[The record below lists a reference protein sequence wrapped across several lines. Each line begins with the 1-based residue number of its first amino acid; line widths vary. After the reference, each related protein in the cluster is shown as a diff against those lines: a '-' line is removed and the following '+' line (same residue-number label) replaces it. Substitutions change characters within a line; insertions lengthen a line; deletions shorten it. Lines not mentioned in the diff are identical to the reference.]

1 MNTKN
6 KIIQKQFIMSLWMFI
21 EDYIEKNIVNKNNN
35 ELILWLKLFTSIINN
50 YCQTNYNYKEI
61 D

>member
-35 ELILWLKLFTSIINN
+35 ELILWLKLITSIINN